1 MAMSA
6 RGEIADLASF
16 TNPRIGV
23 LLNVGL
29 SHVGLLGSQQAIAEA
44 KAELLDALPRNGRA
58 VLNADDAFVRD
69 VAGHSS
75 APIAWFGIHSDKA
88 RWRATDVVSDGLRG
102 SRARLVGPDG
112 EAALT
117 LRVPGAHAVVD
128 ALAAAA
134 VAAQFGIGVDVVA
147 QRLAGFEAPSQ
158 RGRVHVGLNGARIY
172 DDTYNSSP
180 ASLSAALDTLGATR
194 AKRRVAVIGDMLELG
209 DETDAAHLAAG
220 RHAAAVATDVV
231 AVGDFASTVAAG
243 AAESL
248 PADRVRVAA
257 DADAAASLTVPLLDA
272 DTVVLVK
279 ASHGLHL
286 ERVVEALTA

>member
-1 MAMSA
+1 
-6 RGEIADLASF
+6 
-16 TNPRIGV
+16 V
-23 LLNVGL
+23 LV
-29 SHVGLLGSQQAIAEA
+29 
-44 KAELLDALPRNGRA
+44 
-58 VLNADDAFVRD
+58 
-69 VAGHSS
+69 GHS
-75 APIAWFGIHSDKA
+75 G
-88 RWRATDVVSDGLRG
+88 
-102 SRARLVGPDG
+102 
-112 EAALT
+112 
-117 LRVPGAHAVVD
+117 AVV
-128 ALAAAA
+128 
-134 VAAQFGIGVDVVA
+134 F
-147 QRLAGFEAPSQ
+147 
-158 RGRVHVGLNGARIY
+158 
-172 DDTYNSSP
+172 DDSYNSSP
-180 ASLSAALDTLGATR
+180 TSLDAALAVLGDTHAR
-194 AKRRVAVIGDMLELG
+194 RRVAVIGDMLELG